1 MTPMRGAPNPPTDSV
16 RRIAIIVLSVL
27 TVVAVPW
34 VIINQFRDGG
44 SGGPAMMST
53 TVQRGSA
60 AAETTVGES
69 PTTVHVGDSD
79 VVQVALNPRWVQ
91 RGTSRYSETD
101 AQRRERIRRQQLGA
115 VAPSESAG
123 RGDSTVDASEPTPQS
138 GSVTTTVAPP
148 KKSTTTAAAGTAPA
162 ATATPTTAPIPTTAV
177 TVPEVDPVEPPV
189 SIEPPPAVAPA
200 MEVLS
205 P

>member
-1 MTPMRGAPNPPTDSV
+1 MTPMRGAQNSPGESV
-16 RRIAIIVLSVL
+16 RRVFIIVLSVL

-34 VIINQFRDGG
+34 VIIGKIRDGR
-44 SGGPAMMST
+44 SESTAATST
-53 TVQRGSA
+53 TAQVGSTSV
-60 AAETTVGES
+60 ETTLIES
-69 PTTVHVGDSD
+69 PTTVAEGGD

>member
-1 MTPMRGAPNPPTDSV
+1 MTPMRGAQNSPGESV
-16 RRIAIIVLSVL
+16 RRVFIIVLSVL

-34 VIINQFRDGG
+34 VIIGKIRDGG
-44 SGGPAMMST
+44 SESTAAMST
-53 TVQRGSA
+53 TAQVGSTSV
-60 AAETTVGES
+60 ETTLIES
-69 PTTVHVGDSD
+69 PTTVAEGGD

>member
-44 SGGPAMMST
+44 SGGPATTST

-148 KKSTTTAAAGTAPA
+148 KKSTTTAAAAILIRFPMIK
-162 ATATPTTAPIPTTAV
+162 ATASF
-177 TVPEVDPVEPPV
+177 PEHVFQG
-189 SIEPPPAVAPA
+189 
-200 MEVLS
+200 
-205 P
+205 